1 MSLGGGD
8 LLLPGSQHL
17 VERVSADGCPGRENK
32 GSGYPHSLVRTA
44 AGLGLFCLA
53 EVWAGPF
60 VPLGKPVTL
69 YPRRVQQEEQP
80 PTSLRSLLCPC
91 SVPYPCPAPCH
102 PLPVLFTPGTH
113 LMHLIHSSFSSGVGA
128 EMRYTVWFP
137 STTRPSASVLQ
148 ALITWSLLSG
158 M

>member
-1 MSLGGGD
+1 M
-8 LLLPGSQHL
+8 
-17 VERVSADGCPGRENK
+17 
-32 GSGYPHSLVRTA
+32 
-44 AGLGLFCLA
+44 
-53 EVWAGPF
+53 
-60 VPLGKPVTL
+60 PLGEPAAPLPCGVSQDVL
-69 YPRRVQQEEQP
+69 P
-80 PTSLRSLLCPC
+80 PPQTQGTVPTTSLPSAVPPRS
-91 SVPYPCPAPCH
+91 
-102 PLPVLFTPGTH
+102 TH